1 MLEPH
6 KLQNF
11 LFGDASGSACCAH
24 AAPPSPHAAYAIP
37 AGSTHAPRVT
47 TPPAPPRHALAP
59 LHSLHSLH
67 CTAFTS
73 RHSLASLHL
82 HTQAQHRCVARRP
95 ASVPDHHACI
105 RARTCARLTPPQHTA
120 HLAAHTQAHN
130 TSLTSTAGVGP
141 PHGLPWPP
149 PLPPALSACACAA
162 ENHLQRLETFLF
174 KLKVLILL
182 QDRHFWSTS

>member
-1 MLEPH
+1 MRA
-6 KLQNF
+6 QR
-11 LFGDASGSACCAH
+11 CCASV
-24 AAPPSPHAAYAIP
+24 ALALPACVAYAP
-37 AGSTHAPRVT
+37 CEH
-47 TPPAPPRHALAP
+47 PPASCTQSATRTRVRDSPNPAQPPA
-59 LHSLHSLH
+59 H
-67 CTAFTS
+67 CQHK
-73 RHSLASLHL
+73 RHSITSHHL